1 MEDAAWIGTP
11 VLFQR
16 CLVFIIATANKEFT
30 LTAGKFV
37 PVCNKNMMNVRISWY
52 AHGKKGI
59 YCIGECMS
67 GRHQQLSILPNS
79 NIFLPSKLRHIT
91 DTFLHQH
98 KTYIKYYI
106 TNITLMFLKMG
117 LLKISVYFLHFLHE
131 LQSS

>member
-1 MEDAAWIGTP
+1 
-11 VLFQR
+11 
-16 CLVFIIATANKEFT
+16 
-30 LTAGKFV
+30 
-37 PVCNKNMMNVRISWY
+37 
-52 AHGKKGI
+52 
-59 YCIGECMS
+59 MS
-67 GRHQQLSILPNS
+67 GRHQQHSILPNS